1 MTKITFE
8 LDKLK
13 DFIDGMETTHYGRC
27 GDYYYEEFRLN
38 NEGVMYYCSI
48 SRQSFLPEKLNC
60 IAGDDP
66 HLSSK
71 IKSCPVCRSALGLVK
86 KTVEDEPYYVCGV
99 CKKTFK
105 IQIVNPPYIDDM
117 Y

>member
-38 NEGVMYYCSI
+38 NEGVIEHRYY
-48 SRQSFLPEKLNC
+48 SFSHFIGLNEEWE
-60 IAGDDP
+60 P
-66 HLSSK
+66 LN
-71 IKSCPVCRSALGLVK
+71 IKGEINDNL
-86 KTVEDEPYYVCGV
+86 
-99 CKKTFK
+99 
-105 IQIVNPPYIDDM
+105 
-117 Y
+117 